1 MVSAFERI
9 SKRASRASVPLVATL
24 ALAGMAAAG
33 GAAAPASAVAGQYH
47 VYSCRTPAGE
57 SAPADG
63 WSGAVAVEGKTDD
76 IATNSCA
83 DGGALIA
90 ALGDQTDHIA
100 NTDRARWSFE
110 VPLGD
115 ELVAATLWRAGYVH
129 GTSSETGSYQLA
141 LAGPA
146 LTNPF
151 DECVFGT
158 GCDDLGEPGSP
169 MAGVNR
175 FVVPSANLGSHL
187 YAEASC
193 GASLPGGECQSTP
206 GDPNGYSAVLYVYA
220 ADVLLEQSAAPS
232 ASNASGAL
240 ATAPTVSGV
249 SDVAFSASDPGSG
262 IYEAVFTVDGQV
274 VQRGVVNEEGG
285 RCRSVGQTTDGLPA
299 FVYLQ
304 PCPASVN
311 AVVGFETTRVSNG
324 THSLVVSVTDA
335 AGNSATVLE
344 RAITVDN
351 PTPPGTPS
359 PNGTNAS
366 AQATMALAWKGSRK
380 ARLTTAYGH
389 GETIVGRLTGPGG
402 APIAGAKIDVLATP
416 AYAGAR
422 VAAMAS
428 PMTGTDGRFTVQI
441 PAGVSS
447 RSLRFAYSST
457 MGSSPAVTKTLT
469 LTVRA
474 GVTLRIAPRVAS
486 VGRSIYF
493 SGHLRGGPVPSGGK
507 LLVLEARSPGGTWL
521 EFDVVR
527 SDAKGR
533 YHASYRFKFAGPAK
547 YQFRVLCEAEADY
560 PFATGSSRVMGV
572 FER

>member
-9 SKRASRASVPLVATL
+9 SKRASRASVPLMATL
-24 ALAGMAAAG
+24 ALAAMLAG

-63 WSGAVAVEGKTDD
+63 WSGIVATEGKTDD
-76 IATNSCA
+76 IATDSCA

-90 ALGDQTDHIA
+90 ALGDQTGHIA

-115 ELVAATLWRAGYVH
+115 ELLAATLWRAGYVH

-146 LTNPF
+146 LTNAF
-151 DECVFGT
+151 DECVFGA
-158 GCDDLGEPGSP
+158 GCDELGEPGTPMSP
-169 MAGVNR
+169 ANR
-175 FVVPSANLGSHL
+175 FVVPSSNLGSHL

-193 GASLPGGECQSTP
+193 AASLPGGECQSSS
-206 GDPNGYSAVLYVYA
+206 GDPNGYSAVLYLYA
-220 ADVLLEQSAAPS
+220 ADLLLEQSAAPS
-232 ASNASGAL
+232 ASDVSGAL
-240 ATAPTVSGV
+240 ATAPTVSGT
-249 SDVAFSASDPGSG
+249 SDISFSASDPGSG
-262 IYEAVFTVDGQV
+262 IYEVVFTIDGKV

-285 RCRSVGQTTDGLPA
+285 RCRNMSQATDGLPA
-299 FVYLQ
+299 FLYLQ

-311 AVVGFETTRVSNG
+311 AVVGFDTAEVSNG

-335 AGNSATVLE
+335 AGNSVTVLE
-344 RAITVDN
+344 RMVTVNN
-351 PTPPGTPS
+351 PPPAGG

-366 AQATMALAWKGSRK
+366 VQATMALAWKGSKK
-380 ARLTTAYGH
+380 ARLTTGYGH

-402 APIAGAKIDVLATP
+402 APIAGAKIDLLATP
-416 AYAGAR
+416 TYAGAR

-428 PMTGTDGRFTVQI
+428 PITGPEGNFTVRI

-447 RSLRFAYSST
+447 QSLRFEYSST

-469 LTVRA
+469 LMVRA
-474 GVTLRIAPRVAS
+474 GLTLRIAPRVAS
-486 VGRSIYF
+486 VGRGIYF

-507 LLVLEARSPGGTWL
+507 MLVLEARSPGGAWL

-533 YHASYRFKFAGPAK
+533 YRASYRFKFAGPAK

-560 PFATGSSRVMGV
+560 PYATGSSRVVAV